1 MKKVHG
7 FPGIGNTGKD
17 GIKGK
22 EGINNYFLNDSIK
35 NSHNYKIENNSFIFD
50 NNLNKHYKDDK
61 GKIKEYISSY
71 TIDNKM
77 FKLKNNTIYSS
88 YDFFLSNIEENFIEN
103 NNYNLSISTNNKEFL
118 SFISKNKKS
127 ILLNDNNN
135 LLFNNNTLFI
145 IKTPLYTKEVNK
157 ILLKN
162 FEDKITKKD
171 YIQIEKNTS
180 KKEIKV
186 TLSSE
191 YLTELLLKNIE
202 ISIIL
207 NGTFK
212 GISYNEERI
221 IKPYEYDKLLLNE
234 IIFKINNSIISNYD
248 FSLYYKIKAIQEIP
262 IEKNEDLSSN
272 FFTLYKKIHNEKSE
286 E

>member
-1 MKKVHG
+1 MKKIHG
-7 FPGIGNTGKD
+7 FPGIGNAGKE

-22 EGINNYFLNDSIK
+22 DGINNYFLDSFTI
-35 NSHNYKIENNSFIFD
+35 NNNLSFLTNNTFIF
-50 NNLNKHYKDDK
+50 NNKLEKFYKNEEGIK
-61 GKIKEYISSY
+61 KIYSY
-71 TIDNKM
+71 KYNSEL
-77 FKLKNNTIYSS
+77 FKNKNNTIYSLHNL
-88 YDFFLSNIEENFIEN
+88 FLSNNEENFIEN
-103 NNYNLSISTNNKEFL
+103 NNYNLSISTNNEKLL
-118 SFISKNKKS
+118 SFISKNEKS

-157 ILLKN
+157 VLLKN
-162 FEDKITKKD
+162 FEDKIINSD

-180 KKEIKV
+180 KNEIKV
-186 TLSSE
+186 RLSLE

-202 ISIIL
+202 ISLII
-207 NGTFK
+207 NGTFD

-272 FFTLYKKIHNEKSE
+272 FFTLYKKLHNEKSE